1 MKNGK
6 KPKTER
12 WLLSRLTDHPRQA
25 ETFCDLPEAE
35 SAAFKADIQKNGIRV
50 PPEILPDGVLILGH
64 QRVRAARQL
73 GWTEIDVVVR
83 YDLADAEP
91 AVVEELFVNDNLLR
105 RHLSPLSKARCLRR
119 LLELRR
125 GERASRINGLNLET
139 LKKEIGAQL
148 NLSDRSV
155 NRYLLILDAPSCVQA
170 AFDRGELPLT
180 TAGRVALLYKA
191 DQDKIAR
198 RIDAGENAKKVVT
211 SALPGNPKRE
221 AHQAFLRLLRAFSK
235 DAPKLEGRIALVPA
249 STLDLNRTPLREA
262 RQLID
267 DLLKRKT

>member
-6 KPKTER
+6 KPKQER
-12 WLLSRLTDHPRQA
+12 WPLSRLKDHPRQA
-25 ETFCDLPEAE
+25 EIFVDLPEAE
-35 SAAFKADIQKNGIRV
+35 FAAFVADVEKNGIRV
-50 PPEILPDGVLILGH
+50 PPEILPSGVVILGH

-119 LLELRR
+119 LLELRQ
-125 GERASRINGLNLET
+125 GERAGRINGLNLET
-139 LKKEIGAQL
+139 LKKDIGAQL

-211 SALPGNPKRE
+211 SSLRGDPKSE
-221 AHQAFLRLLRAFSK
+221 ARQAFLRLLRAFSRE
-235 DAPKLEGRIALVPA
+235 APKLEGRIALVPA
-249 STLDLNRTPLREA
+249 FTLDLNRPHLREA
-262 RQLID
+262 RRLID
-267 DLLKRKT
+267 ELLGPET